1 VDGGESDS
9 KHRGG
14 KKKLNQTVSVKRLC
28 MVIPSLQAGGMERVM
43 SELAWYFSKK
53 PDLELHLVLYGMT
66 REIFYELPERIRIHR
81 PAFRFNNRLRLF
93 YTVKT
98 VLFLRSTVKRIHPDS
113 LLSFGEVWNS
123 FVLLGLLGLKYPVFI
138 SDRCSP
144 ARSYKGFH
152 RFLRRWL
159 YPKAAGIIAQ
169 TGKAREIY
177 SEQFGHRNI
186 GVIGNPIRE
195 VVVDRNTV
203 KENIVLMVGRLIK
216 TKHQDELI
224 KLFLKIKVPG
234 WKLVLVG
241 YDHLKQNNEDRLKA
255 IISENGA
262 EDRVFLEGKQS
273 DVDPYY
279 SRSRI
284 FAFTSSS
291 EGFPNTIGEAMSA
304 GLPVVAFDCVAGPSE
319 MVRDRQT
326 GFLVPLFDFKQFR
339 ERLEWL
345 MSDEALRDSFGA
357 CGRME
362 IREFSMDRIGE
373 KYLHFIMDTNF
384 KENINQQT

>member
-1 VDGGESDS
+1 MSKKESA
-9 KHRGG
+9 H
-14 KKKLNQTVSVKRLC
+14 RLC

-43 SELAWYFSKK
+43 SQLLWHFSARA
-53 PDLELHLVLYGMT
+53 DLELHLVLYGMK
-66 REIFYELPERIRIHR
+66 RELFFELPESVRIHK
-81 PAFRFNNRLRLF
+81 PAFRFNNNLRLI
-93 YTVKT
+93 YTLKT
-98 VLFLRSTVKRIHPDS
+98 ILFLRSAVKGIHPDRV
-113 LLSFGEVWNS
+113 LSFGELWNS
-123 FVLLGLLGLKYPVFI
+123 FVLLGLLGLDYPVFI

-144 ARSYKGFH
+144 ARSYNALH

-169 TGKAREIY
+169 TQKARDIY
-177 SEQFGHRNI
+177 TEQFGHRNI

-195 VVVDRNTV
+195 VRMDGTTE

-224 KLFLKIKVPG
+224 RLFLEIQTG
-234 WKLVLVG
+234 DWKLILVG
-241 YDHLKQNNEDRLKA
+241 HDHLKQHNEERLRA

-273 DVDPYY
+273 EVDSYY
-279 SRSRI
+279 ARSRI

-291 EGFPNTIGEAMSA
+291 EGFPNAIGEAMTA

-319 MVRDRQT
+319 MVRDCQT
-326 GFLVPLFDFKQFR
+326 GFLVPVMDFQLFR

-345 MSDEALRDSFGA
+345 MKDEALRETFGA
-357 CGRME
+357 RGRKE
-362 IREFSMDRIGE
+362 IREFSMDRIGDRF
-373 KYLHFIMDTNF
+373 LDFILDTEP
-384 KENINQQT
+384 KENIN